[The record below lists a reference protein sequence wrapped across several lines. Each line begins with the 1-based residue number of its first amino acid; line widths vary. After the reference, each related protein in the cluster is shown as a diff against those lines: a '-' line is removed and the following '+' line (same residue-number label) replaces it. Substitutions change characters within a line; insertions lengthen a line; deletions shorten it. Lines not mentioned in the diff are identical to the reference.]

1 MSYQP
6 HNPNHND
13 LALRHGSRRRGISVL
28 WLVIWMPVLLIML
41 AIVVNLANL
50 WLARVELENALEA
63 AALAASKEWGSG
75 GPTASPRGVGVTYA
89 AFNTVR
95 GVPLEIDPNLDPAP
109 SGSNPNANL
118 TCVVGTS
125 PPSGN
130 LIFGAISDTDPANPI
145 TFDQGLAGGCVPAEV
160 LIDVFNTDSG
170 SNVDPRKFGIFYDDG
185 PAYLSIVAISI
196 TLPDMNPS
204 AYFDAGQPAAVSIAN
219 VGADI
224 LNRNNPD
231 PEPKDVRGLDPDP
244 NLSGLWTCPN
254 AQGDICFTFS
264 NPVSGPANRYR
275 TVTIHF
281 TNNKFNTTND
291 PNTTDFVRFGA
302 SNNRLKTPPPPPNP
316 GDNNDGDAFGNLSV
330 PVFVVFYNSN
340 TGGYTSA
347 SGVFVNIDK
356 DGDGDFN
363 DGWSEALISGIAGGA
378 PAVWAR
384 ATVPVNSLWGRICGT
399 VFGPYYVSACATA
412 MYDCATGRPRLIRP
426 DKYICP
432 DPIP

>member
-1 MSYQP
+1 MINQT
-6 HNPNHND
+6 HNSNHND
-13 LALRHGSRRRGISVL
+13 LAGRRGSRRRGISVM
-28 WLVIWMPVLLIML
+28 WLVLWMPVLLIML

-75 GPTASPRGVGVTYA
+75 GPTAVPRGVGVTYA
-89 AFNTVR
+89 GLNVVR
-95 GVPLEIDPNLDPAP
+95 GVPLEIDPNLHPTP
-109 SGSNPNANL
+109 SGANPNANL

-145 TFDQGLAGGCVPAEV
+145 TFDPSLEGGCVPAEV
-160 LIDVFNTDSG
+160 VIDVYNEDGG

-185 PAYLSIVAISI
+185 PAYLSIVAVSI
-196 TLPDMNPS
+196 TLPDMSPT
-204 AYFDAGQPAAVSIAN
+204 AYFDKGQPAEVSIAT

-224 LNRNNPD
+224 LNRTNPD

-244 NLSGLWTCPN
+244 NTSGIWDCPN

-264 NPVSGPANRYR
+264 DPVSGPANRYR
-275 TVTIHF
+275 TVTIQF
-281 TNNKFNTTND
+281 TNNTFNTTND
-291 PNTTDFVRFGA
+291 WDTTDFVRFGV
-302 SNNRLKTPPPPPNP
+302 SNNRLKDGP
-316 GDNNDGDAFGNLSV
+316 GHNNDGDAFGILSV

-340 TGGYTSA
+340 TDSYVSA
-347 SGVFVNIDK
+347 SGVFVDIDK
-356 DGDGDFN
+356 NGDTNFE
-363 DGWSEALISGIAGGA
+363 DGWSQALISGIAGGS

-384 ATVPVNSLWGRICGT
+384 ATVPVNSLWRSICGLG
-399 VFGPYYVSACATA
+399 FGPYYISASATA

-426 DKYICP
+426 DKHICP
-432 DPIP
+432 DPMP